1 MSRLRREVVKVNKL
15 FIPLVSPP
23 NPCAPRKATLTPTYP
38 VRPISLKLSLPPQNL
53 VRIQIE
59 SIFEGQDLSVALGF
73 DTWQTFHRMALS
85 DIAQKTSTVLNNSGS
100 SMDQVDHVLVTGSS
114 TRLPEVIQLVEETF
128 KGRLEVPTTV
138 DPVLAGV
145 QGAGIRARRIELHSE
160 CPCE

>member
-1 MSRLRREVVKVNKL
+1 
-15 FIPLVSPP
+15 
-23 NPCAPRKATLTPTYP
+23 
-38 VRPISLKLSLPPQNL
+38 LKLSLPPQNL